1 MDHNTLSYIHSLIT
15 CIYTLA
21 GGTLQAHALCPCLF
35 GQEQPS
41 LSIAVSNTRLEEAW
55 TERGRKAWCP
65 LYRFES
71 DMYIYI
77 FTIMCIYIHSYV
89 SVISVYHILSV
100 YLSICI
106 SEYQFEESEAQWIL
120 IRHLTCSLPG
130 AMTLC
135 SSPAIGTRASN
146 NKSNT
151 SFAEVPKLC
160 IRTGEQG
167 L

>member
-77 FTIMCIYIHSYV
+77 FTIMCIYIYAYV

-100 YLSICI
+100 YLSSVYLSI
-106 SEYQFEESEAQWIL
+106 SLKSLKPNEYSLDTWLALSLGPWLCVVVLQLAQE
-120 IRHLTCSLPG
+120 RQT
-130 AMTLC
+130 TKV
-135 SSPAIGTRASN
+135 TRALQ
-146 NKSNT
+146 KSPN
-151 SFAEVPKLC
+151 SA
-160 IRTGEQG
+160 
-167 L
+167 

>member
-1 MDHNTLSYIHSLIT
+1 MDHNTLSYIHSFTT

-71 DMYIYI
+71 DIYIY
-77 FTIMCIYIHSYV
+77 SYV
-89 SVISVYHILSV
+89 SVISVYHIWSVYLSSV
-100 YLSICI
+100 YLSI
-106 SEYQFEESEAQWIL
+106 SLKSLKPNEY
-120 IRHLTCSLPG
+120 SLD
-130 AMTLC
+130 T
-135 SSPAIGTRASN
+135 
-146 NKSNT
+146 
-151 SFAEVPKLC
+151 
-160 IRTGEQG
+160 
-167 L
+167 

>member
-77 FTIMCIYIHSYV
+77 YSQLCIYICIRICNICVSYIV
-89 SVISVYHILSV
+89 CISI
-100 YLSICI
+100 ICI